1 MSARTSTDELFLRK
15 IKAIILDNLENE
27 HFGVNELISKS
38 GIPRYKLI
46 KKLHILTNKTIN
58 RFICETRLKKAFELL
73 QDGSMTVSEVAFKVG
88 FRSPAYFNKC
98 FHDLFGYSPGKV
110 REKARDNLPTEFL
123 TLDKPGLKK
132 RTFWFSYTGAYM
144 GSLILI
150 VLILAIALF
159 AYTKIKGNKKLS
171 DLRYSS
177 EKLSVLII
185 PFRNMTNDTTWN
197 IWQDGIQ
204 NNLITSLTNTEELKV
219 RQPESINRLFD
230 DRGITNY
237 SSITPSVAVSVARN
251 LDADVIISGSI
262 HKVNSTIR
270 LNSILIESK
279 TEETIKSFQID
290 GNNENILVMID
301 SLSLLLR
308 NSLIMTEL
316 NNGVPLK
323 YELTNSVEAFKYYLY
338 GNIAR
343 EKYDL
348 PAACNWYL
356 QAIAVDS
363 NFFEAIA
370 RLSSY
375 CGSDAWSKQLVR
387 DLYKKRDMMSMR
399 MRLWTNWAYAFN
411 FETINDEIKYL
422 KQLQDLDEYSTN
434 ATYLLALDYNRLHQ
448 FDKAIKELEKS
459 MALYKKW
466 GSKPD
471 GTEIKWLGNAY
482 HKTGQYRKEKK
493 LYRKAERDLPDDPWV
508 EYRQAILKLS
518 EGKRISSSRYI
529 NNFISFCR
537 NVSIHEAEIA
547 SLVAQIYK
555 EAGIPDKAAENY
567 RKALA
572 QEPDST
578 VRLTDL
584 ASFLI
589 DNDINIE
596 EGLELADKALEFDP
610 DNSSALA
617 CKGWGL
623 YKKGKNEEA
632 LEILEQSWELKSFYE
647 YDLYLK
653 IEEVKTAVSN

>member
-1 MSARTSTDELFLRK
+1 MSARTSTDEKFLRK
-15 IKAIILDNLENE
+15 ITELILDNLENE
-27 HFGVNELISKS
+27 HFGVNELVSKS
-38 GIPRYKLI
+38 GIPRYRLI
-46 KKLHILTNKTIN
+46 KKLHILKHKTIS

-73 QDGSMTVSEVAFKVG
+73 HDGSLTVSEVAYKTG
-88 FRSPAYFNKC
+88 FSSPAYFNKC

-110 REKARDNLPTEFL
+110 REKAGYKLPTEFL
-123 TLDKPGLKK
+123 ILNKAGLKK
-132 RTFWFSYTGAYM
+132 HTFRFSFKGSYM
-144 GSLILI
+144 GSLILA
-150 VLILAIALF
+150 VLISTIAFF
-159 AYTKIKGNKKLS
+159 AYLKITGNKKS
-171 DLRYSS
+171 SGLRYSS
-177 EKLSVLII
+177 ERISVLIV
-185 PFRNMTNDTTWN
+185 PFQNMTNDTTWN

-204 NNLITSLTNTEELKV
+204 NNIITALTNIEELKV
-219 RQPESINRLFD
+219 RQSESIARLFD
-230 DRGITNY
+230 NKGITNY
-237 SSITPSVAVSVARN
+237 SSITPSVAASVARN
-251 LDADVIISGSI
+251 LDADFIISGSI
-262 HKVNSTIR
+262 NKVNSTIR
-270 LNSILIESK
+270 LNSLLIESK

-290 GNNENILVMID
+290 GNNENILEMID

-308 NSLIMTEL
+308 NSLIMNEL
-316 NNGVPLK
+316 SNGVPLK
-323 YELTNSVEAFKYYLY
+323 YVSTNSVEAFKYYLY

-356 QAIAVDS
+356 QAIAIDS

-370 RLSSY
+370 DLSSY

-387 DLYKKRDMMSMR
+387 YLYKKRDMMSMR

-411 FETINDEIKYL
+411 FETINDDIKYL

-448 FDKAIKELEKS
+448 YDKAIKELEKS

-508 EYRQAILKLS
+508 EYRLAILKLS
-518 EGKRISSSRYI
+518 EGKRVASNRYI
-529 NNFISFCR
+529 EKFISFCR
-537 NVSIHEAEIA
+537 NVSIPEANITG
-547 SLVAQIYK
+547 LVAQIYS
-555 EAGIPDKAAENY
+555 EAGILDKAEENY

-584 ASFLI
+584 ARFLI
-589 DNDINIE
+589 YNDINIV
-596 EGLELADKALEFDP
+596 EGLDLADKALKFEP
-610 DNSSALA
+610 DNYSALA

-623 YKKGKNEEA
+623 YKMGRNEEA
-632 LEILEQSWELKSFYE
+632 LGILEKSWELRSFYD

-653 IEEVKTAVSN
+653 IEEIKKTVSN